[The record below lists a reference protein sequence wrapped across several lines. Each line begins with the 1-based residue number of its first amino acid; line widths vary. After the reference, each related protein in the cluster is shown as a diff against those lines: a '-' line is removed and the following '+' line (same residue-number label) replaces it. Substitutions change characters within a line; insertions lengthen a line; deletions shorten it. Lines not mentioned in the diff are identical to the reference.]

1 MSVSMPELLEAGAH
15 FGHQRHR
22 WNPKMAP
29 YIYSQNG
36 KVHIIDL
43 AQTEALLNDA
53 RDFVESVASAG
64 RQVLFVGSK
73 RQSAPIIRKEAE
85 RSNSPYI
92 NERWLG
98 GILTNFPVI
107 HQRVSYLLKLEQ
119 DQASGELE
127 QKYTKKEVLR
137 LREKAEKLNRVLS
150 GIKQMNELP
159 GALFVVDIN
168 HENIAITEAKSL
180 GIPVVAI
187 VDTNANPE
195 LVDYCIP
202 ANDDALKSIQII
214 TQAIA
219 DSVISGSANAAK
231 QTPAAEKD
239 EEGKSNE

>member
-43 AQTEALLNDA
+43 AQTEEKLKAA
-53 RDFVESVASAG
+53 CDFVETVAASG
-64 RQVLFVGSK
+64 KQVLFVGSK
-73 RQSAPIIRKEAE
+73 RQSAPIIRREAE
-85 RSNSPYI
+85 RSGSPYI

-107 HQRVSYLLKLEQ
+107 HQRVTYLLKLEQ
-119 DQASGELE
+119 DQASGDLE
-127 QKYTKKEVLR
+127 SKYTKKEVLR

-159 GALFVVDIN
+159 GALFIVDIN
-168 HENIAITEAKSL
+168 HENIAVTEARSL
-180 GIPVVAI
+180 GIPVIAM
-187 VDTNANPE
+187 VDTNANPD

-202 ANDDALKSIQII
+202 ANDDALKSIQVI
-214 TQAIA
+214 TGAVA
-219 DSVISGSANAAK
+219 DSIIAGAARASK
-231 QTPAAEKD
+231 QTPAEQPAE
-239 EEGKSNE
+239 GVTS